1 MGGGANLL
9 SQLSQEGNEGEIN
22 PLSLGLATLSAGM
35 TDPGAANY
43 LQSLKT
49 PAGATK
55 DMYLDKVVS
64 APELTGLQRFKNQ
77 ALDLGIS
84 GVDKLQGL
92 QSAVADKGILSM
104 EGAKLASIPATQ
116 GAMDLGIAE
125 TRRFNKQQIIDDAL
139 SALEEGADSASRA
152 LAIRQSMEAY
162 GFTED
167 EIVDTISAAGYRAG
181 GRVGLKG
188 GGMDA
193 GQMYITEP
201 GIMGNPAVMEKI
213 ENMREFMIANPDI
226 EDITDYSEKYESK
239 DPDFEG
245 IKGAV
250 ESVDENLRVDRA
262 GDFFRLRDEAI
273 QKGDSDKIKEIES
286 DFFREFGMV
295 MPKMAKDGGLM
306 NLGGKEMDLRKGGF
320 VPIGKKERADDVP
333 ARLSK
338 NEFVMTADAVRAAG
352 GGSVNEGAK
361 RMYDVM
367 NKLEARA

>member
-1 MGGGANLL
+1 MGFLKKITRPISKVLDKIVPNEIKPALPFLSAALPFFGPAQGIMGTGVRRLLMGGGANLL

-125 TRRFNKQQIIDDAL
+125 TR
-139 SALEEGADSASRA
+139 
-152 LAIRQSMEAY
+152 
-162 GFTED
+162 
-167 EIVDTISAAGYRAG
+167 
-181 GRVGLKG
+181 
-188 GGMDA
+188 
-193 GQMYITEP
+193 
-201 GIMGNPAVMEKI
+201 
-213 ENMREFMIANPDI
+213 
-226 EDITDYSEKYESK
+226 
-239 DPDFEG
+239 
-245 IKGAV
+245 
-250 ESVDENLRVDRA
+250 
-262 GDFFRLRDEAI
+262 
-273 QKGDSDKIKEIES
+273 
-286 DFFREFGMV
+286 
-295 MPKMAKDGGLM
+295 
-306 NLGGKEMDLRKGGF
+306 
-320 VPIGKKERADDVP
+320 
-333 ARLSK
+333 
-338 NEFVMTADAVRAAG
+338 
-352 GGSVNEGAK
+352 
-361 RMYDVM
+361 
-367 NKLEARA
+367 